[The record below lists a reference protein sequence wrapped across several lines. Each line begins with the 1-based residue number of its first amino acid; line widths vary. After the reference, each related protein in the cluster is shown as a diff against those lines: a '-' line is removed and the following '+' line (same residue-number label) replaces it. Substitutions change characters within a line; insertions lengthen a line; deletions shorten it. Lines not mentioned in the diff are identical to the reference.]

1 MGRSSQA
8 QEKLLK
14 AALNCIWRQSYGATS
29 VDQICESA
37 GVNKGSFYYFFK
49 SKSALAAS
57 ALEANWDAQR
67 PNLESIFFPTNP
79 PIQRL
84 VRFFDQVAEHQ
95 IRLYQESG
103 SILGCPVFTL
113 GCEICTGDPELQ
125 STIQSILDRY
135 RRLMTSAITD
145 AIREGELPPGDPDIL
160 SARLF
165 AWFEGSLMTSR
176 IHNSP
181 QMLESL
187 TQNAL
192 QILGYP
198 PPTPTQKKS
207 LE

>member
-1 MGRSSQA
+1 MGRPSQA
-8 QEKLLK
+8 QDKLLK
-14 AALNCIWRQSYGATS
+14 AALDCIWRQSYGATS

-67 PNLESIFFPTNP
+67 SELESIFFPTHP

-84 VRFFDQVAEHQ
+84 MRFFDQVAEHQ
-95 IRLYQESG
+95 LKLFQETG
-103 SILGCPVFTL
+103 LILGCPVFTL
-113 GCEICTGDPELQ
+113 GGEICTGDPELQ

-135 RRLMTSAITD
+135 RRLMTSAIAD
-145 AIREGELPPGDPDIL
+145 AIREGELPPGDPNAL
-160 SARLF
+160 AARLF

-187 TQNAL
+187 TQDAL
-192 QILGYP
+192 QILRYH
-198 PPTPTQKKS
+198 PPTPAHKNS